1 MARIERFRDVLTATP
16 TAEYW
21 RQRTDSGWRLMAVEW
36 EREVA
41 GEQAGRQETVEE
53 IPYGL
58 KIAEDCLRLEV
69 NVTEREALM
78 LMLELIVQDRSLS
91 QVAVELN
98 QRGFRTRRGA
108 EWSPAGVFNM
118 LPRMIEVGP
127 RVFPQE
133 EWAAR
138 RRQLFKVV

>member
-21 RQRTDSGWRLMAVEW
+21 RQRTDSGWRLIAVEW
-36 EREVA
+36 ERDVS
-41 GEQAGRQETVEE
+41 GEEAGRQDTVEE

-69 NVTEREALM
+69 NITEREALM

-91 QVAVELN
+91 QVAAELN
-98 QRGFRTRRGA
+98 QRGFRTRRGV